1 LAISDREGR
10 RAPQLLMIL
19 FLGVI
24 VLAVAAGVVAGGS
37 IQRFANLR
45 LRLWLLAP
53 VGFALQGV
61 PLPDGRHG
69 GDLVIRMLVFGTSYV
84 LVLAFAI
91 RNWRLTG
98 VPLVVVGLL
107 LNGLVVTTNGGMPV
121 SRSALEA
128 SGQSDVLH
136 LLLADEGAKHH
147 LLDSNDVLTPL
158 GDVIAI
164 PPPVR
169 QVVSVGDIFVYVGL
183 VWLIIAVMRGQT
195 GALDRH
201 PEWESYRG
209 RHRRRFRPRT
219 RAEPTAP
226 AAATTSGTEP

>member
-1 LAISDREGR
+1 
-10 RAPQLLMIL
+10 MIL
-19 FLGVI
+19 FFGVI
-24 VLAVAAGVVAGGS
+24 VLAVVAGLVVGGS
-37 IQRFANLR
+37 IQRFADLR
-45 LRLWLLAP
+45 LHWWLLAP

-84 LVLAFAI
+84 LVLAFAT
-91 RNWRLTG
+91 RNWRITG
-98 VPLVVVGLL
+98 VPLIVVGLL

-128 SGQSDVLH
+128 SGQSDVLR
-136 LLLADEGAKHH
+136 LLLEDEGAKHH

-169 QVVSVGDIFVYVGL
+169 QVVSVGDIFVYAGL
-183 VWLIIAVMRGQT
+183 VWLIIAVMRGRT
-195 GALDRH
+195 GALDRP
-201 PEWESYRG
+201 PESESYQG
-209 RHRRRFRPRT
+209 RHRRRFRSRT
-219 RAEPTAP
+219 PAEPTAP
-226 AAATTSGTEP
+226 AAATTSGNEP